1 VQKADNLV
9 AGEWGVQKAV
19 AVRAGSREVQKA
31 VAVRAGVV
39 AREALVT
46 TGAAL
51 LEALRVAVV
60 VTQVMGGREGSGY
73 LPQRLP
79 LRRGSA
85 RCVSY

>member
-1 VQKADNLV
+1 
-9 AGEWGVQKAV
+9 V
-19 AVRAGSREVQKA
+19 AVRAGAREVQKA